1 MSKHNDPPDVQISL
15 TADEALVLFEF
26 LSGFEES
33 RALTIVDQAEEKVLS
48 KLLGP
53 LEKQLV
59 SPLRHDYLELLK
71 QARNRL
77 RDDLT

>member
-1 MSKHNDPPDVQISL
+1 MSRHNDPPEVQISL
-15 TADEALVLFEF
+15 PADEALVLFEF
-26 LSGFEES
+26 LSRFAES
-33 RALTIVDQAEEKVLS
+33 RALTIVDQTEEKVLS

-59 SPLRHDYLELLK
+59 APFRHDYLELLK

-77 RDDLT
+77 RED